1 MTDDL
6 RLNAPAVQRYSS
18 SKAVQK
24 IYKGIPSS
32 SGIMIGRA
40 VILQPE
46 SLIIPEHTLEN
57 NEIDNEVARFQ
68 QAVES
73 YKQDLNKV
81 AMNVKSDE
89 ANLSAII
96 ESNVLML
103 EDPTLTVP
111 IENSIKNGIPA
122 ESSIVSTIDKLKS
135 FFKTTKD
142 DILRER
148 IFELDNIKKGLLA
161 TLRHQCIYYA
171 IAKDAVIIAKSLT
184 PTDVINFKDAGVKA
198 IVTEIGGI
206 ASHSSILA
214 RSFELPEV
222 IGVQNVT
229 ETINEGDTVI
239 VDGYTGQVIV
249 NPTARILEAFQRK
262 KSAEEE
268 HKRELGEIV
277 NLNAE
282 TLDGVRCNIYA
293 NVDLIEEARAAFMW
307 GAEGIGLF
315 RSESLIVRLGYF
327 PSEKEQ
333 LDFYKQMSN
342 TAYPKNITIR
352 AFDVGSD
359 KWAEGLPT
367 REDNP
372 ALGYRGIRFLLSR
385 KDIFKTQI
393 RAILRASNNRNIR
406 FMLPMIASVQELKYA
421 IKLIDEVKAD
431 LDINDIAYDRK
442 LPIGIMIETP
452 AAVMLADDLAKY
464 SDFFSIGTNDLTQY
478 TVAADR
484 TNDLVSNVFDT
495 FNPAVIRMIKLAIDA
510 AKKNNIPIGLCGE
523 FAGHSASTA
532 LLIGMGMDEL
542 SVAPPILLETKSR
555 IRSITYK
562 DAEALAEDVLQCSTS
577 ADITER
583 LDKANIE

>member
-1 MTDDL
+1 MAEEL
-6 RLNAPAVQRYSS
+6 SLKAPAVQRYSLRN
-18 SKAVQK
+18 AMQK

-46 SLIIPEHTLEN
+46 SLIIPEHTLKPDQIE
-57 NEIDNEVARFQ
+57 NEVSRFRL
-68 QAVES
+68 AVES
-73 YKQDLNKV
+73 YKNDLNKV
-81 AMNVKSDE
+81 VDNVRADE

-103 EDPTLTVP
+103 EDPSLTMP
-111 IENSIKNGIPA
+111 IENSIKEGFPA
-122 ESSIVSTIDKLKS
+122 ESSIVSAIDKLKS

-142 DILRER
+142 EILRER
-148 IFELDNIKKGLLA
+148 IFELDNIKRGLLA

-171 IAKDAVIIAKSLT
+171 IAKDAVVIAKSIS
-184 PTDVINFKDAGVKA
+184 PTDIINFKDAGVKA

-229 ETINEGDTVI
+229 DSIAEGDTVI

-249 NPTARILEAFQRK
+249 NPTARVLESFQQK

-268 HKRELGEIV
+268 HKRELGEII
-277 NLNAE
+277 NLNTE
-282 TLDGVRCNIYA
+282 TLDGKTCKIYA
-293 NVDLIEEARAAFMW
+293 NVDLLEEARSAFMW

-315 RSESLIVRLGYF
+315 RSESLIVSLGYF
-327 PSEKEQ
+327 PNEKEQ
-333 LDFYKQMSN
+333 YDFYKQLSD
-342 TAYPKNITIR
+342 TAYPKHITLR

-367 REDNP
+367 RENNP

-393 RAILRASNNRNIR
+393 RAILRASTNKNIR
-406 FMLPMIASVQELKYA
+406 FMIPMIASVQELKYSL
-421 IKLIDEVKAD
+421 KLIDEVKAE
-431 LDINDIAYDRK
+431 LDINEITYDSK
-442 LPIGIMIETP
+442 MPIGVMIETP
-452 AAVMLADDLAKY
+452 AAVILADDLAKY

-495 FNPAVIRMIKLAIDA
+495 FNPAVIRLIKMAIDA
-510 AKKNNIPIGLCGE
+510 AKKNNIPVGLCGE
-523 FAGHSASTA
+523 FAGHAASTA
-532 LLIGMGMDEL
+532 LLIGLGMDEL
-542 SVAPPILLETKSR
+542 SIAPPILLETKNR
-555 IRSITYK
+555 IRNIKYS
-562 DAEALAEDVLQCSTS
+562 DAVALADSILKCSTS
-577 ADITER
+577 SEVNDK
-583 LDKANIE
+583 LDQANME